1 MDVLVLLKIS
11 VQSSGLMS
19 CQTNGFM
26 KFIWAIFIKTPMHSA
41 ISALAGFYFPISLFR
56 CLTEVTFIRICIL
69 PMSVL
74 LVMNGNIL

>member
-41 ISALAGFYFPISLFR
+41 ISALAGFYFPILLFR
-56 CLTEVTFIRICIL
+56 CLTEVTFVRICIL
-69 PMSVL
+69 SMSVL